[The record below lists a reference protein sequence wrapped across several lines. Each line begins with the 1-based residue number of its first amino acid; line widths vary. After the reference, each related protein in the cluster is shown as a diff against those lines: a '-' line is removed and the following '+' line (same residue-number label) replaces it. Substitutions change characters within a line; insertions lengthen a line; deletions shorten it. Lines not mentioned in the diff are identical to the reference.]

1 MFISSTLGFPLF
13 LVEPSS
19 AWGVPV
25 CPSSSP
31 VHTHLFFRAACLWV
45 SGSSTRH
52 WSHSPR
58 STAHPATTPSGCASL
73 VQHWTLHTAIVF
85 FMTFLICY
93 LLCSFLYS
101 LLLKAYL
108 ISQEE
113 FKSHPL
119 HEAFPAIYRCCISL
133 LALNA
138 SLRAEMMFHSYLY
151 PQKQLSQCPTQNWSS
166 INVCWLKF
174 SLLYSLALLGTA
186 WVVTMT
192 VSKRQLYPSGLSA
205 LVLSI
210 FMMCLYIVPVLCQK
224 PSTLVIH
231 LQSG

>member
-1 MFISSTLGFPLF
+1 MKNGFLHFLMVKINSHFKIGNKQLDTTSSFNLILF
-13 LVEPSS
+13 SALCSLPALWGSHCSLWNPAQPEEFQFVQAPPQCTPIFSS
-19 AWGVPV
+19 WLPA
-25 CPSSSP
+25 
-31 VHTHLFFRAACLWV
+31 LWV
-45 SGSSTRH
+45 SGSSTRN

-113 FKSHPL
+113 FKSRPL
-119 HEAFPAIYRCCISL
+119 HEAFPDIYCCCISL

-151 PQKQLSQCPTQNWSS
+151 PQKQLSQCPMQNWSS
-166 INVCWLKF
+166 INVCWLK
-174 SLLYSLALLGTA
+174 
-186 WVVTMT
+186 
-192 VSKRQLYPSGLSA
+192 SGSVCFIL
-205 LVLSI
+205 
-210 FMMCLYIVPVLCQK
+210 
-224 PSTLVIH
+224 
-231 LQSG
+231 